1 MSLKT
6 TQKVWD
12 ELGKK
17 DPLWAVLSWD
27 EKIDNKWDRDEFFAI
42 GKQEIIELF
51 DYLSNLK
58 ISINKNKVLDF
69 GCGVGRLSQSLS
81 KYFNEVNGVDI
92 SQSMIDKANEFNQY
106 KNKCKYYLNKK
117 DDLSIFADD
126 SFDFIY
132 SNITL
137 QHIEPVYAK
146 KYIKEFVRILNK
158 GGIAVFQMPSHRFF
172 TKKVTRF
179 IFYHLPKFLVEFY
192 RQKKYG
198 SLPPFNVYGI
208 KKQKLTK
215 FLKNLGVEII
225 DIKQDSGAGNEWIS
239 YKYCIKK
246 FQ

>member
-137 QHIEPVYAK
+137 QHIEPVCVK

-172 TKKVTRF
+172 TKKNF
-179 IFYHLPKFLVEFY
+179 IINLSFTPKFLVEF
-192 RQKKYG
+192 
-198 SLPPFNVYGI
+198 
-208 KKQKLTK
+208 
-215 FLKNLGVEII
+215 
-225 DIKQDSGAGNEWIS
+225 
-239 YKYCIKK
+239 
-246 FQ
+246 